1 MPDAFDPLFDE
12 LASINAELA
21 SVAVRLAALEERQA
35 TVGAGTGETGA
46 GGGPSD
52 RAAGA
57 PVLWRSMG
65 EEQRATLWPE
75 FVAWVVWLSDAYELT
90 TEQLPRQCWWQH
102 ASVVEELTALWT
114 SHSSAYASEED
125 VGASPYLWQDALARA
140 VERINRNWLGGCVN
154 GFHEPKSR
162 VPFGADAAYRQE
174 LLGAG
179 PPGDR
184 EPKEPGEPAKSAEPP
199 PAAG

>member
-1 MPDAFDPLFDE
+1 MPDPLEPLFDE
-12 LASINAELA
+12 LASINAELT
-21 SVAVRLAALEERQA
+21 SITVRLATLEERQPA
-35 TVGAGTGETGA
+35 VGGGPGGDAS

-65 EEQRATLWPE
+65 DEQRALLWPE
-75 FVAWVVWLSDAYELT
+75 FVAWVLWLADAYELT

-114 SHSSAYASEED
+114 SHASAYASEED

-162 VPFGADAAYRQE
+162 VPFGTDAAYRDQ
-174 LLGAG
+174 LLAAG

-184 EPKEPGEPAKSAEPP
+184 EPDPPGGIPEPP
-199 PAAG
+199 QGLG